1 MFFIARAT
9 APTLA
14 APAGRTSTT
23 RQFSSFI
30 PGVFSSSS
38 SCTSRT
44 IPTTVG
50 IEIRGGRLPL
60 RRDTTA
66 EA

>member
-1 MFFIARAT
+1 M
-9 APTLA
+9 
-14 APAGRTSTT
+14 
-23 RQFSSFI
+23 

-38 SCTSRT
+38 SHTSRT
-44 IPTTVG
+44 LPTTVG

-60 RRDTTA
+60 RPDTTA